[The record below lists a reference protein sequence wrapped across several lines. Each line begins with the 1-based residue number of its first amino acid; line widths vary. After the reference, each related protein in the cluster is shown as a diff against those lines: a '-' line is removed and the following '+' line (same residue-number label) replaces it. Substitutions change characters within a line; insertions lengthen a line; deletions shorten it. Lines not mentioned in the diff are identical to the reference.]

1 MERYQHS
8 DDPQQL
14 DLLRVC
20 RIGRAQGLK
29 GEVTVRLYTDEPEY
43 RFEPGSVLYTHDGAR
58 RFVVERSRTFKNRW
72 IVKLEGVD
80 DRDASEALNGVE
92 LYGEADDPDEM
103 LDEDAWYP
111 RDLVGLQARM
121 ADGNELGA
129 PDGMVI
135 GKVVDVIDGPQSLL
149 KIRLDADYRARLRGD
164 ACDAGDAGDADD
176 AGDAVDIHQPAS
188 RDDSVM
194 SDSGSAAESAE
205 VLESAESS
213 QTVPTMESTETV
225 ESKESRE
232 TADSEPEETSTD
244 ESELP
249 RTVLVP
255 FVDPLVPDIDLDGGY
270 LTLDPPGGLIPGLG

>member
-164 ACDAGDAGDADD
+164 ACDAGDADD
-176 AGDAVDIHQPAS
+176 AGDAVDIQQPAS

-205 VLESAESS
+205 VPESAESS